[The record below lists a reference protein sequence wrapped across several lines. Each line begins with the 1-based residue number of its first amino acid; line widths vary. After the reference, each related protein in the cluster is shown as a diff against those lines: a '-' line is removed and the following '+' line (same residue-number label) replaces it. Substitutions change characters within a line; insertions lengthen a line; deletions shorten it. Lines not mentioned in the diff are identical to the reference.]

1 VDNGEP
7 RWDVP
12 YPYGQAAAIDS
23 MGGIAAP
30 LLAGFAVTI
39 ALLVLSTPQA
49 FRFVSLTLGLLLIAA
64 SALIAAL
71 QFTFR
76 ARQYSV
82 TPAEIEVWWPDAKD
96 PGRRHELEHEQREH
110 RTAYQRWSNIARV
123 AYNVGIL
130 FFVCGLTAALF
141 PPGSISGARIIVI
154 VLALL
159 AAAAEL
165 CWIANDVTARRNR

>member
-1 VDNGEP
+1 VDNDDA

-39 ALLVLSTPQA
+39 ALLVFSTPHA
-49 FRFVSLTLGLLLIAA
+49 FRFVSLTLGLLVVAA
-64 SALIAAL
+64 FALIAAL

-82 TPAEIEVWWPDAKD
+82 TPAEIEVWWPDAKS
-96 PGRRHELEHEQREH
+96 PERRQELEHEQREH
-110 RTAYQRWSNIARV
+110 RAAYKRWSNKARW
-123 AYNVGIL
+123 AYNAGIL
-130 FFVCGLTAALF
+130 LFVCGLTAALF
-141 PPGSISGARIIVI
+141 PPGSIGGARLLVI

-159 AAAAEL
+159 AAAAEF
-165 CWIANDVTARRNR
+165 CWIANDAKAR